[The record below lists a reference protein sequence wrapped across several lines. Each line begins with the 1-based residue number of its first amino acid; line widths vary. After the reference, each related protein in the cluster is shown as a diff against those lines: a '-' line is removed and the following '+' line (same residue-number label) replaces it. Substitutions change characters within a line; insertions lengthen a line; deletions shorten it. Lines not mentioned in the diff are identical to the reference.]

1 MENEL
6 SYTKA
11 MTEEEKMV
19 FLKALVKLAKAD
31 NNFDDNEK
39 DFIRGMGIMF
49 NLPKSVIPKLAETIS
64 DDEFLKQLKV
74 IKDRRLAMDL
84 VKEMCML
91 ANFDGDMS
99 GEEIILIGKAG
110 EAMGLSL
117 EKIQDI
123 SQWVIDRIILQERG
137 KIIFEK
143 F

>member
-11 MTEEEKMV
+11 MTEAEKMV
-19 FLKALVKLAKAD
+19 FMKTLVQLAKAD
-31 NNFDDNEK
+31 NNFDDDEK

-49 NLPKSVIPKLAETIS
+49 NLPKSVIPELTADIS
-64 DDEFLKQLKV
+64 DEKLLDELKI
-74 IKDRRLAMDL
+74 IKDRRMAMDL
-84 VKEMCML
+84 IKEMCML

-99 GEEIILIGKAG
+99 GEEMVLIGKVG
-110 EAMGLSL
+110 EAMGLDL
-117 EKIQDI
+117 DKVQDI

>member
-11 MTEEEKMV
+11 MSEEEKKV
-19 FLKALVKLAKAD
+19 FMTALLKLAKAD
-31 NNFDDNEK
+31 NNFDGNEK

-49 NLPKSVIPKLAETIS
+49 NLPKTMLSELSEDIS
-64 DDEFLKQLKV
+64 DDEFLKQLGV

-99 GEEIILIGKAG
+99 GEEIVLIGKAG

>member
-11 MTEEEKMV
+11 MTENEKKIFM
-19 FLKALVKLAKAD
+19 KALVKLAKAD
-31 NNFDDNEK
+31 NNVDDEEK
-39 DFIRGMGIMF
+39 DFIRGMAIMF
-49 NLPKSVIPKLAETIS
+49 NLPKSSLSEITENIS
-64 DDEFLKQLKV
+64 DDELLKLLSS

-84 VKEMCML
+84 IKEMCML

-99 GEEIILIGKAG
+99 EEEIFLIGKAG
-110 EAMGLSL
+110 EAMGLDL

>member
-1 MENEL
+1 M
-6 SYTKA
+6 S
-11 MTEEEKMV
+11 
-19 FLKALVKLAKAD
+19 
-31 NNFDDNEK
+31 
-39 DFIRGMGIMF
+39 
-49 NLPKSVIPKLAETIS
+49 S
-64 DDEFLKQLKV
+64 

-84 VKEMCML
+84 IKEMCML

-99 GEEIILIGKAG
+99 EEEIFLIGKAG
-110 EAMGLSL
+110 EAMGLDL